1 MTGPMVRSL
10 GMAGH
15 SQERRMTDINLRC
28 AGVGRNGEW
37 PKSLLFYFNGVPT
50 DDQIRYLHDVMTRA
64 LQENLPRSSDSQG

>member
-1 MTGPMVRSL
+1 
-10 GMAGH
+10 
-15 SQERRMTDINLRC
+15 MTDINLRC
-28 AGVGRNGEW
+28 EGVGRNAEW